1 MTGKDD
7 EKVRADIQ
15 RRMAMLFKL
24 MLWSLVGLLA
34 FVAGQYTLYG
44 DRMKVT
50 HHARIYIPAAVG
62 LAIMAAI
69 WRVLVARPLSIAQLR
84 RIDLIYSIGVG
95 AAFGASAYG
104 QRALQAA
111 GYMALVWATFTVFS
125 RALVVPSSARRTAFL
140 SVLAFLPMTATA
152 LILSITETTHDLP
165 PGFFLLGYLLLSIV
179 PIVLATAG
187 SYIIY
192 GLRHQVS
199 ATEHLGQ
206 YTLDRKIGQGGMS
219 SVYVAHHALL
229 RRPAAVK
236 ILPRESNSPDELARF
251 EREVQSMSKLGHPNT
266 VAVFDY
272 GHTADGGLYYAM
284 EYLAP
289 GIDLSR
295 LVRADGPQ
303 PADRIAAILIQICGA
318 LGEAHEQGLVH
329 RDIKPGNIILCERGG
344 VPDIAKVVD
353 FGIAKAIGDDV
364 GAIVGTPGYVAP
376 ETLTGGTV
384 GPAADLYAVGAVGY
398 FLLTGRHIFDGSPTE
413 ICAHQVRT
421 TPTPPSQIAAIFI
434 APAIEAIVMRCLA
447 IDPAARFASASDL
460 AASLRALPRVGD
472 WDEPRARAWWRDH
485 ERAAVVTA
493 TPAADS
499 ITIDLGERVRIA

>member
-1 MTGKDD
+1 VIGKDD
-7 EKVRADIQ
+7 EKVRADLQKRI
-15 RRMAMLFKL
+15 ATLFKL
-24 MLWSLVGLLA
+24 MFWSLVGLLA
-34 FVAGQYTLYG
+34 FVASQYTVYG
-44 DRMKVT
+44 ERMIVM
-50 HHARIYIPAAVG
+50 HRAWIYIPAIVG

-69 WRVLVARPLSIAQLR
+69 WRVLVTRPLSISQLR
-84 RIDLIYSIGVG
+84 RIDLIYSIGIG
-95 AAFGASAYG
+95 TAFGASAYA
-104 QRALQAA
+104 QRELQAA

-140 SVLAFLPMTATA
+140 SVLAFLPMTAAA
-152 LILSITETTHDLP
+152 LILSIKTEQDLP
-165 PGFFLLGYLLLSIV
+165 GGGFFFGYLLLSIV

-206 YTLDRKIGQGGMS
+206 YTLDRKIGEGGMS

-236 ILPRESNSPDELARF
+236 FLPRESNSPDELARF

-289 GIDLSR
+289 GIDLHR

-318 LGEAHEQGLVH
+318 LGEAHDQGLVH

-353 FGIAKAIGDDV
+353 FGIAKAIGEDV

-376 ETLTGGTV
+376 EALIGGAV

-398 FLLTGRHIFDGSPTE
+398 FLLTGRHIFAGTPAE
-413 ICAHQVRT
+413 ICAQQVAGA
-421 TPTPPSQIAAIFI
+421 PEPPSKIAAIFV
-434 APAIEAIVMRCLA
+434 AAELEAVVMRCLA
-447 IDPAARFASASDL
+447 IDPAARFASAAQL
-460 AASLRALPRVGD
+460 AAALRALPRVGD
-472 WDEPRARAWWRDH
+472 WDEPRARGWWREHQD
-485 ERAAVVTA
+485 AAVVTA
-493 TPAADS
+493 APAADS